1 MIDVGGIRGMRRRL
15 VMIGKRRRKR
25 KRKRMRRSTGS
36 AGGRYRSRGQSNFGI
51 F

>member
-1 MIDVGGIRGMRRRL
+1 MIDVGGIRRMRRRF

-25 KRKRMRRSTGS
+25 KRKRRSTGS